1 MLEEAF
7 KTGRLLLPTEPSA
20 PLEAAD
26 AAFPWLGVGMAI
38 LFVLL
43 FLLLLQ
49 NFLHILPYLSDSMFR
64 ARGSTALDSSVRVSR
79 DRNIIALIL
88 ILPLLLVVYRYRVY
102 DPAFLRDLSPSG
114 RLGAIGGAIGGFL
127 LLRFL
132 LTLWLKPRR
141 RSDGYMASYR
151 AGYTFFILLMIFL
164 LPTLGLLYVFHAP
177 DGVVRTFFYVEL
189 AVVYG
194 LYLVRRV
201 QILSLSCRSLT
212 TFLYL
217 CALELLP
224 SALLIVSAAVF

>member
-1 MLEEAF
+1 MMEGAF
-7 KTGRLLLPTEPSA
+7 KTGRLLLPTQPSA
-20 PLEAAD
+20 PLETAE

-43 FLLLLQ
+43 FLLLLR
-49 NFLHILPYLSDSMFR
+49 NFLHILPYLSDSIFR

-88 ILPLLLVVYRYRVY
+88 ILPLLLVVYRYRIY
-102 DPAFLRDLSPSG
+102 DPAFLRDLPPSP
-114 RLGAIGGAIGGFL
+114 RLGAIAGVVLGYL
-127 LLRFL
+127 VLRRA

-141 RSDGYMASYR
+141 RADSYMASYR
-151 AGYTFFILLMIFL
+151 SGYTFFILLML
-164 LPTLGLLYVFHAP
+164 LVLPTLGILYVFHAP
-177 DGVVRTFFYVEL
+177 DTLVRTFFYVEL
-189 AVVYG
+189 SVVYA

-201 QILSLSCRSLT
+201 QILSLSCRILT

-224 SALLIVSAAVF
+224 SVLLIVSAVVL